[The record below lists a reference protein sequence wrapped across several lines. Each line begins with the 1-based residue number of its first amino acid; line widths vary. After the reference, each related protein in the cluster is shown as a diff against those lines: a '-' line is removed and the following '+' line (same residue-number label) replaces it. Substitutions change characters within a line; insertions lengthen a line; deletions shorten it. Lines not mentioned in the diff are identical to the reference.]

1 MSTVQAS
8 LTLIIVRKSLMWEL
22 QTTQSPLRY
31 YYQGCASWNWYFP
44 FHYAP
49 FASDFRNIAAL
60 FKDFPLDTRPF
71 NPMEQLMGVFPAG
84 NCHFAHLI
92 LTKISNNFN

>member
-1 MSTVQAS
+1 MF
-8 LTLIIVRKSLMWEL
+8 
-22 QTTQSPLRY
+22 SPGMLFYFRY

-49 FASDFRNIAAL
+49 FASDFKQIADM
-60 FKDFPLDTRPF
+60 FKNFPTDTKPF

-84 NCHFAHLI
+84 EIHSDLMHVNLLVSFVTRIIFSL
-92 LTKISNNFN
+92 LL